1 MAQQAATA
9 GAMSG
14 GRFRLGVG
22 PSHVAVM
29 KMYGIDFDRPISHLS
44 EYLTIVKGLLNEG
57 SVKLKGE
64 RYSVMGFL
72 DVEGGGGVPV
82 LLAALHEQMCRLAG
96 RQADGVLPWLAP
108 VSYVAEVIVPQV
120 RAGAEAAGRPA
131 PPVIAEVPCVLTS
144 DIDVVRKIA
153 ATELAMYTQVPFY
166 VDMLTRAG
174 VVGAADAPTSGWSD
188 AMIDA
193 ALPWGDEDA
202 LATRAQA
209 YLDAGADE
217 VVFSPF
223 GGGDEMVEVL
233 GDIARG

>member
-1 MAQQAATA
+1 
-9 GAMSG
+9 
-14 GRFRLGVG
+14 
-22 PSHVAVM
+22 
-29 KMYGIDFDRPISHLS
+29 
-44 EYLTIVKGLLNEG
+44 
-57 SVKLKGE
+57 
-64 RYSVMGFL
+64 
-72 DVEGGGGVPV
+72 
-82 LLAALHEQMCRLAG
+82 MCRLAG

-193 ALPWGDEDA
+193 AVPWGDEDA